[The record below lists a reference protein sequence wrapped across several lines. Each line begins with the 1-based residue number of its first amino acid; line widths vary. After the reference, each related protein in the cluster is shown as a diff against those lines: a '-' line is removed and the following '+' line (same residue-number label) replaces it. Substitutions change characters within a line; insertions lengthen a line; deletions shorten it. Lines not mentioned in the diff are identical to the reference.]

1 MRHVRFVLLVTA
13 CCLICSGCGSAKI
26 AELTAQVEQL
36 KASSEAMKAEHAAM
50 QAELAKAKQDL
61 AQAQQHAAMQ
71 AERLAQVEEIKKG
84 YEDAR
89 VKFGA
94 SLKQLAPILGTTE
107 SPLPPFE
114 GLKDSSW
121 VGKFALPA
129 NPAPGM
135 KELQNELQGLF
146 GEGAKAPKP

>member
-1 MRHVRFVLLVTA
+1 MRHVRFVLLVA
-13 CCLICSGCGSAKI
+13 VCCLICSGCGSAKI

-36 KASSEAMKAEHAAM
+36 KAASEAMKAEHAAM

-61 AQAQQHAAMQ
+61 AQAQQQ
-71 AERLAQVEEIKKG
+71 LAQIEEIKKG

-94 SLKQLAPILGTTE
+94 SLKQLAPILGTAE

-114 GLKDSSW
+114 ALKDSSW
-121 VGKFALPA
+121 VGKFAPPA
-129 NPAPGM
+129 NLAPDM
-135 KELQNELQGLF
+135 KALQNELQGLL